1 MVYPNGCVKVNRM
14 NEQNDEQIIDRKK
27 NFFKLSQGEYIAA
40 EKLELLYSQSPLVN
54 QIFIYG
60 DSRRS
65 FLVSIVVADEDGVKA
80 WAKQNSIDKSFEELC
95 DSAELKA
102 AMKADFD
109 RIVKEQGLKG
119 FERIRDFKIEKDQW
133 TDENGLLT
141 PTFKLKRPFVQKA
154 YFTLYI
160 WFDSVDSKR
169 NLMLYMKP
177 ILNSLIRRYQ
187 IRFVCF
193 I

>member
-1 MVYPNGCVKVNRM
+1 M
-14 NEQNDEQIIDRKK
+14 
-27 NFFKLSQGEYIAA
+27 
-40 EKLELLYSQSPLVN
+40 
-54 QIFIYG
+54 
-60 DSRRS
+60 
-65 FLVSIVVADEDGVKA
+65 VADEDGVKA

-119 FERIRDFKIEKDQW
+119 FERIRDFKIEKEPW

-154 YFTLYI
+154 YFTLFI
-160 WFDSVDSKR
+160 WFNSVDSKR
-169 NLMLYMKP
+169 SLMLYMKQ

-187 IRFVCF
+187 YILFVLYKIVIMFSNLEIFSFFFLQQWNHLIRFVKLL
-193 I
+193 